1 MTPRGDKM
9 MFHRTERLL
18 LRPAWPEDWET
29 ILWGIGDER
38 VVRNLAKAPWPYLS
52 EHAREFAGREH
63 DARVPALLLTLPA
76 AQGSRLIGCAG
87 LGQTATGVELGY
99 WIARPYWGQGYAT
112 EGARGMLEVARLL
125 GHRRIEAGHY
135 LDNPASG
142 RVLRKLGF
150 QPTGKV
156 KPRDCVARGE
166 VVPCA
171 IYTLKLDAGE
181 LPRQA
186 A

>member
-1 MTPRGDKM
+1 

-18 LRPAWPEDWET
+18 LRPAWPEDWEM

-38 VVRNLAKAPWPYLS
+38 VVRNLAKAPWPYLPQ
-52 EHAREFAGREH
+52 HAREFARRAQ
-63 DARVPALLLTLPA
+63 DPLVPAFLLTLPESE
-76 AQGSRLIGCAG
+76 GSRLVGCAG
-87 LGQTATGVELGY
+87 LGATATDAELGY
-99 WIARPYWGQGYAT
+99 WIARPYWGRGYAT
-112 EGARGMLEVARLL
+112 EGARGVLEVARLL
-125 GHRRIEAGHY
+125 GHRRIESGHY

-156 KPRDCVARGE
+156 KPRDCLARGE
-166 VVPCA
+166 AMPCA
-171 IYTLKLDAGE
+171 IYALDLDAE
-181 LPRQA
+181 NMPAQA

>member
-1 MTPRGDKM
+1 

-18 LRPAWPEDWET
+18 LRPAWPEDWEM

-38 VVRNLAKAPWPYLS
+38 VVRNLATVPWPYLPQ
-52 EHAREFAGREH
+52 HAQEFARRGQDPH
-63 DARVPALLLTLPA
+63 HPAFLLTLPED
-76 AQGSRLIGCAG
+76 QGSRLIGCAG
-87 LGQTATGVELGY
+87 LGATPDGGVELGY
-99 WIARPYWGQGYAT
+99 WIARPYWGRGFAT
-112 EGARGMLEVARLL
+112 EGAGGAIEVARLL

-150 QPTGKV
+150 QPTGV
-156 KPRDCVARGE
+156 VRPRDCLARGE
-166 VVPCA
+166 ATPCA
-171 IYTLKLDAGE
+171 IYMLDLEVEEAMP
-181 LPRQA
+181 LRA

>member
-1 MTPRGDKM
+1 

-38 VVRNLAKAPWPYLS
+38 VVRNLARAPWPYLP
-52 EHAREFAGREH
+52 EHAREFARRGQDPRL
-63 DARVPALLLTLPA
+63 PAFLLTLPA
-76 AQGSRLIGCAG
+76 DQGSRLVGCAG
-87 LGQTATGVELGY
+87 LGESDTGVELGY
-99 WIARPYWGQGYAT
+99 WIARPYWGRGFAT
-112 EGARGMLEVARLL
+112 EGARGVLEMARLL
-125 GHRRIEAGHY
+125 GHARIEAGHY

-150 QPTGKV
+150 QPTGTV
-156 KPRDCVARGE
+156 KPRDCLARGE
-166 VVPCA
+166 AQPCA
-171 IYTLKLDAGE
+171 LYTLDLEDEEMPA
-181 LPRQA
+181 RA

>member
-1 MTPRGDKM
+1 

-18 LRPAWPEDWET
+18 LRPVWPEDWEM
-29 ILWGIGDER
+29 ILWAIGDER
-38 VVRNLAKAPWPYLS
+38 VVRNLARAPWPYLP
-52 EHAREFAGREH
+52 EHARDFASRGQHPRY
-63 DARVPALLLTLPA
+63 PAFLLTLPE

-87 LGQTATGVELGY
+87 LGETPTGAELGY
-99 WIARPYWGQGYAT
+99 WIAQPYWGRGYAT
-112 EGARGMLEVARLL
+112 EGTRGVLEVARLL

-150 QPTGKV
+150 QPTGQV
-156 KPRDCVARGE
+156 KTRDCRARGE
-166 VVPCA
+166 ATPCA
-171 IYTLKLDAGE
+171 IYTLE
-181 LPRQA
+181 LGAEEAPARA